1 MRPVL
6 LLVLFT
12 ILCRAHAKHLTT
24 SFDSNSTVITTV
36 ISTWWPQVWPSHDH
50 SHDHLILSVLFMKS
64 DWGQLLLPDLC
75 CTICPNQMFKLH
87 LFSSLAGHRACFFL
101 YPVIRSYTPC
111 RHVYP
116 CQSATFKIHPED
128 HQVHRPLSHLDQIC
142 AAALRLCVAAAAPL
156 GDTRHRDEEHMQVK
170 LDKTRCR
177 TW

>member
-6 LLVLFT
+6 LLVLFA

-24 SFDSNSTVITTV
+24 SFYSNSTVITTV
-36 ISTWWPQVWPSHDH
+36 ISTWWPQVWPSDDH

-64 DWGQLLLPDLC
+64 DWGQSFLPDLC

-111 RHVYP
+111 CR
-116 CQSATFKIHPED
+116 
-128 HQVHRPLSHLDQIC
+128 
-142 AAALRLCVAAAAPL
+142 AAMYTPAKAPHSKYTRRITRCTGHFHILTKFAQQRFDFASRQLRLW
-156 GDTRHRDEEHMQVK
+156 GIHGIGMKNT
-170 LDKTRCR
+170 CR
-177 TW
+177 